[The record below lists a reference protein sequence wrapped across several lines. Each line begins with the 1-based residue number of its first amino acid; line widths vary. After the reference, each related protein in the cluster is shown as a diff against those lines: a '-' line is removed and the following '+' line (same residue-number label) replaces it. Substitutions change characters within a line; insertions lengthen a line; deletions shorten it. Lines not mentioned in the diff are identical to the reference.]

1 MAMRPTL
8 VRPQPVMPAVRP
20 DGVQPRGDDEG
31 LKGVAR
37 GRVVGTHQDT
47 SGHMCS
53 APALLPSTR
62 IIQRTKVNGVN
73 SREYTSLRRHS

>member
-37 GRVVGTHQDT
+37 GRVVGTHQD
-47 SGHMCS
+47 
-53 APALLPSTR
+53 ARVQLLLCF
-62 IIQRTKVNGVN
+62 IA
-73 SREYTSLRRHS
+73 RELSSEQK